1 MKFSKII
8 SITLIIIM
16 LLYIVLSSFEGIGNV
31 SYAAGLTSIEE
42 AEKLAPGI
50 TGLVNNLRKA
60 HPNYNFQFYNTGI
73 DWNEAILREY
83 QGHGAS
89 PKNLFNVSDKYSG
102 MWYCPVCGTKSYDNG
117 SLCCASMDALRY
129 MMDPRNSI
137 TEDSVFQFKSL
148 ETPDV
153 TYEDV
158 VRVIAGTFLDH
169 EECARA
175 VVEASQ
181 KYNINGYYLVAKMLT
196 EHGKNGSTLSK
207 GVVVNGVTYY
217 NFFNIGA
224 YGNDVNTIIAN
235 GGNYAAQHGWNSK
248 AASIIGGAE
257 FAKSSYV
264 GKGQNTCYY
273 QKFNVVN
280 AQSGLFSHQYAQNI
294 LAAENEGSKLRAN
307 YIINGQ
313 VTGNHTF
320 IIPLYTNM
328 PQTAQGRPS
337 TATQNR
343 ISYETAVVTA
353 NGGLKVRSRQDI
365 NSAHIGSIPQNTGV
379 KVLIRAANQNNG
391 YYWDLVIADST
402 GLCGY
407 VARNYIR
414 KTGEGSNAGSAS
426 SSEYVPSNPSQTPTT
441 PTMPTKPTSPTTPT
455 QVDGTT
461 LKIENNIVKVSAKMT
476 ITDLKTKYPNAEV
489 KDGANGKL
497 GTCSKVNIDGKD
509 YDVIKK
515 GDVNGDGDVNILDS
529 VAIINH
535 IKETAKINNVAKL
548 DAAQVKGEG
557 SITITDVVALLNYI
571 KGSTSDL
578 KIK

>member
-16 LLYIVLSSFEGIGNV
+16 LLYIVLSSFEGLGNI
-31 SYAAGLTSIEE
+31 SYAGQNISIEE
-42 AEKLAPGI
+42 AERMAPGI
-50 TGLVNNLRKA
+50 TSLVNNLRNA

-89 PKNLFNVSDKYSG
+89 PKNLFNTSNSYSG
-102 MWYCPVCGTKSYDNG
+102 MWYCPVCGTKNYDNG

-137 TEDSVFQFKSL
+137 TENSVFQFKSL
-148 ETPDV
+148 EAPDV

-196 EHGKNGSTLSK
+196 EHGKNGSTLSN
-207 GVVVNGVTYY
+207 GVQVNGVTYY

-224 YGNDVNTIIAN
+224 YGNGVQAIITN
-235 GGNYAAQHGWNSK
+235 GANYAASKGWNSK

-280 AQSGLFSHQYAQNI
+280 TESGLFSHQYAQNI

-320 IIPLYTNM
+320 IIPLYSNM
-328 PQTAQGRPS
+328 PQTAQARPS

-365 NSAHIGSIPQNTGV
+365 N
-379 KVLIRAANQNNG
+379 
-391 YYWDLVIADST
+391 
-402 GLCGY
+402 
-407 VARNYIR
+407 
-414 KTGEGSNAGSAS
+414 TGEGSNAGSS
-426 SSEYVPSNPSQTPTT
+426 SPTEYVPSNPTPTPNPSNPTNPKPST
-441 PTMPTKPTSPTTPT
+441 PTE
-455 QVDGTT
+455 VNETT
-461 LKIENNIVKVSAKMT
+461 LRIVNESLQVSANMT
-476 ITDLKTKYPNAEV
+476 LADLKVKYPNAVV
-489 KDGANGKL
+489 KDGNDKL
-497 GTCSKVNIDGKD
+497 GTCSKVTIDGKD
-509 YDVIKK
+509 YDVMKK
-515 GDVNGDGDVNILDS
+515 GDVNGDGDVNILDT
-529 VAIINH
+529 VAILNH
-535 IKETAKINNVAKL
+535 IKETNKITNVAKL
-548 DAAQVKGEG
+548 EAAKIKCEG
-557 SITITDVVALLNYI
+557 SITVTDVVALLNYI
-571 KGSTSDL
+571 KETTADL